1 MVDYTEIEAEL
12 NTQWNAGVIAEPTFK
27 DGNKSTTSKYPNVVF
42 IYMDTKGAQIPKS
55 AINGSLEK
63 RITSFLITIV
73 ASTRVD
79 LEKHIGET
87 RRIINAKTIA
97 GGWWRITSQPYIYNV
112 LKRYKATL
120 MGNETKM
127 IAASGWD

>member
-1 MVDYTEIEAEL
+1 MVDYSDIQTEL
-12 NTQWNAGVIAEPTFK
+12 NAEWNIGVIAKPTFK
-27 DGNKSTTSKYPNVVF
+27 NGNLTQSSKYPNILF
-42 IYMDTKGAQIPKS
+42 IYLDTKGAQIPKS

-79 LEKHIGET
+79 LEKFIGET

-97 GGWWRITSQPYIYNV
+97 GGWWRINSQPYIYNV